1 VCAVRCGDGVV
12 GTGETCDDGN
22 TVSGDGCSGS
32 CVGEDATCADGTV
45 ELGAAV
51 WGRRDII
58 FCRTATLP
66 VVSAA
71 GMACGSESHLCSS
84 TEFVARNDLV
94 IPPSGLKLQATL
106 SDSGCLATHYDPVIW
121 GHSLNSD
128 LVRGDTP
135 MTSVCPGTLGT
146 PWGAATRN
154 WLLWW
159 SRCMGIRRWGRGRDL
174 LSVAMI
180 GCLIKAPSDRYTPP
194 RADEA
199 PAAGGLSGGA
209 MGSRGRRLQA

>member
-94 IPPSGLKLQATL
+94 IPPSGLKLQAAL

-146 PWGAATRN
+146 PWGRQQ
-154 WLLWW
+154 
-159 SRCMGIRRWGRGRDL
+159 GIGYYGGRGAWA
-174 LSVAMI
+174 S
-180 GCLIKAPSDRYTPP
+180 
-194 RADEA
+194 E
-199 PAAGGLSGGA
+199 GGVVGVICC
-209 MGSRGRRLQA
+209 R